1 MERRTELLE
10 RGNHTWSSD
19 SIRMILTPSRTAK
32 SLYFYTQEV
41 GYFKTE
47 YPYYSERQN
56 LDSFLIVYTVSGQG
70 CLEYGGKRYEVKKGD
85 CFFIHC
91 EQHHIYRTL
100 KEKNWELLWIHFN
113 GDNALGYYKEFVKDS
128 FRIIHCRDHFFWE
141 RTIWRIIA
149 LHQKKDLTTE
159 AVVSNLINTMLTE
172 LIVETSTNNTDAFL
186 IPDYVRDIAKDI
198 DKNFRTEL
206 SLPYFEEKYHR
217 SRYHI
222 AKQFKKYMGTTVNEY
237 LISTRISY
245 AKELLKYSD
254 LPVND
259 ITFEAGFH
267 NVTHFINLF
276 KAREN
281 ATPYAYR
288 KAWRD

>member
-1 MERRTELLE
+1 
-10 RGNHTWSSD
+10 
-19 SIRMILTPSRTAK
+19 
-32 SLYFYTQEV
+32 
-41 GYFKTE
+41 
-47 YPYYSERQN
+47 
-56 LDSFLIVYTVSGQG
+56 
-70 CLEYGGKRYEVKKGD
+70 
-85 CFFIHC
+85 
-91 EQHHIYRTL
+91 
-100 KEKNWELLWIHFN
+100 
-113 GDNALGYYKEFVKDS
+113 
-128 FRIIHCRDHFFWE
+128 
-141 RTIWRIIA
+141 
-149 LHQKKDLTTE
+149 
-159 AVVSNLINTMLTE
+159 MLTE

-254 LPVND
+254 FPVND